1 MEDAVL
7 LLEADHQL
15 PIIDF
20 DLSSLV
26 ASYCFFFVTVFFFF
40 NSSSKLLLWNTGLKT
55 TAKKEIRSVF

>member
-26 ASYCFFFVTVFFFF
+26 ASYCFFFVTVFFFLTVVA
-40 NSSSKLLLWNTGLKT
+40 SYCYGILG
-55 TAKKEIRSVF
+55 

>member
-1 MEDAVL
+1 M
-7 LLEADHQL
+7 EADHHL

-26 ASYCFFFVTVFFFF
+26 ASYCFFF

-55 TAKKEIRSVF
+55 TAKKKSDLCFDFRESDLGFNLDSD